1 MSNLEINDKKE
12 LGTLIKKHREEF
24 EYSQEKLAEKM
35 SLPRSAIS
43 LIESGKRDVSSS
55 ELALLAKVFDLSIDE
70 LLYKDKCDK
79 EINLKAKNEKPK
91 FDKEK
96 FKQILLY
103 LIEKCGSKIN
113 VGKTVIY
120 KLLYFIDF
128 DYYELNEEYLTGELY
143 RKIEHGP
150 APCHFEEI
158 EKELLENKMIFKTVI
173 DYHDYR
179 QIKYIPLVKPNISLL
194 TATEKEIID
203 NVIERLSSMN
213 ANQIEDYSHE
223 DIPYE
228 ITADLD
234 IIDYETVF
242 YRKDLHSVR
251 EY

>member
-12 LGTLIKKHREEF
+12 LGTLIKKYREEF

-43 LIESGKRDVSSS
+43 LIESGKRDISSS
-55 ELALLAKVFDLSIDE
+55 KLVLLAKVFDLSIDE
-70 LLYKDKCDK
+70 LLYKDKCEK
-79 EINLKAKNEKPK
+79 EINLKVKNEKPK

-173 DYHDYR
+173 DYHDYK

-203 NVIERLSSMN
+203 NIIERLSSMN